1 MGSAFPLHEAE
12 VRAEGRPGCSGLGAW
27 GAHFCWVLAVG
38 TQRKQCREVWR
49 LPAPPFPQC
58 GSFQANIPTPS
69 WQVTDLHQELAE
81 ARRAV
86 TELESEREQK
96 QRDFD
101 RKLLLAK
108 SRIETEEASP
118 LGRVT
123 GSCQPC
129 CPALADLPPTL
140 DPAGREGEAG
150 HGGEGSA
157 AEDAVP
163 AGAAGS
169 GHQAAGIPGK
179 GDPEAEQGGGRG
191 TSPHCKMS
199 LMFSSLFTS
208 LKSKTDPDNPFLPR
222 QRLYQAYHLCEA
234 HHISLGSQEGGFKE
248 GLLSLLPLPSYTHF
262 PRWAHAR
269 GPPETS
275 WALNL
280 L

>member
-1 MGSAFPLHEAE
+1 ML
-12 VRAEGRPGCSGLGAW
+12 RAGCSGLGAW
-27 GAHFCWVLAVG
+27 EAHFCWVLAVG
-38 TQRKQCREVWR
+38 TQRKQCREVWQ

-129 CPALADLPPTL
+129 CPALADLPPLWVLQAEKERLAMEVRDLQQRMRFLQEQLAPVTRQ
-140 DPAGREGEAG
+140 REYQEKEIQRLNKVG
-150 HGGEGSA
+150 
-157 AEDAVP
+157 
-163 AGAAGS
+163 AGA
-169 GHQAAGIPGK
+169 QALTAK
-179 GDPEAEQGGGRG
+179 
-191 TSPHCKMS
+191 C
-199 LMFSSLFTS
+199 L
-208 LKSKTDPDNPFLPR
+208 
-222 QRLYQAYHLCEA
+222 
-234 HHISLGSQEGGFKE
+234 
-248 GLLSLLPLPSYTHF
+248 
-262 PRWAHAR
+262 
-269 GPPETS
+269 
-275 WALNL
+275 
-280 L
+280 